1 MFKLLNLR
9 TNDQETIDECE
20 NVLVWHI
27 IGDLNNLKIF
37 HSFFFQERMSQEVGL
52 HIQGKGRSSKIQCSR
67 SVHKK
72 EQAWPLPQA
81 FSIPFFLPQNSNSK
95 GKGDYWPLNKR
106 HAKHKLMG
114 SEEKSEGEW
123 DGLSVAR
130 QGNGGGPQSGEE
142 IEKDWTPSILGW

>member
-1 MFKLLNLR
+1 MFRLLNLR
-9 TNDQETIDECE
+9 ANDQETIDECE

-37 HSFFFQERMSQEVGL
+37 HSLYQQRMSQELGL
-52 HIQGKGRSSKIQCSR
+52 HIQGKGRSSKIQSSR

-81 FSIPFFLPQNSNSK
+81 FSIPLFFASK
-95 GKGDYWPLNKR
+95 FQFQRQRWLLALKQKARQAQVN
-106 HAKHKLMG
+106 
-114 SEEKSEGEW
+114 GEW
-123 DGLSVAR
+123 GKKRGWVGR
-130 QGNGGGPQSGEE
+130 PERGPTRKWWGPQSGEE